1 MIKCNELRIGNLL
14 SDFEGNF
21 LVVDA
26 LNKRSVVTNRGS
38 VKKIGEV
45 LNLESLKPIPIKEQ
59 LLLNLGIII
68 KDVRGFYYLGNNN
81 TTGIYLTIDNEL
93 KKIIIFDAV
102 LDSVNIEMPKY
113 LHELQNLFFCLIGE
127 ELITLLPDKNP

>member
-1 MIKCNELRIGNLL
+1 MIKYNELRIGNLL

-59 LLLNLGIII
+59 FEQFSW
-68 KDVRGFYYLGNNN
+68 VWYL
-81 TTGIYLTIDNEL
+81 D
-93 KKIIIFDAV
+93 
-102 LDSVNIEMPKY
+102 
-113 LHELQNLFFCLIGE
+113 
-127 ELITLLPDKNP
+127 